1 MFSHS
6 CLGKR
11 RLRRG
16 LKKRSGGFE
25 ERMSSFDLNFPI
37 RTKAALARVKEKHPN
52 RKNTGRKGFSTRK
65 RIKRNASLHK
75 MTHTLFFYFSHRLSV
90 GRVVIVIANQVEDT
104 VDEIEKS
111 FE

>member
-1 MFSHS
+1 
-6 CLGKR
+6 
-11 RLRRG
+11 
-16 LKKRSGGFE
+16 
-25 ERMSSFDLNFPI
+25 MSSFDLNFPI

-111 FE
+111 FEVRALLLFFGKKEGGFWADENFS